1 MLIGGL
7 GSLMSPDTYFDMNS
21 LRRSLVV
28 SRFDN
33 NLYTDVILTPM
44 CLSEYHSREI
54 KSDPF
59 MLQIHLRHKDVVS
72 FMFFWPFF
80 IDTHFTKG
88 CSEERS
94 SRLSETRWIAE
105 QLRNDSNKIK

>member
-1 MLIGGL
+1 MLIEGL

-54 KSDPF
+54 K
-59 MLQIHLRHKDVVS
+59 
-72 FMFFWPFF
+72 
-80 IDTHFTKG
+80 
-88 CSEERS
+88 
-94 SRLSETRWIAE
+94 
-105 QLRNDSNKIK
+105 RNQV